1 MKKRHLVQSSKI
13 AGFVT
18 NDVKCDFDLS
28 GILIEI
34 LKNNLLEKIIITIN
48 NEIYARILVSFTK
61 VFRFTNTRMREHCVI
76 DHLPNEVCLLFTSY
90 ASILHDQ
97 RLSLGTGHGPS

>member
-1 MKKRHLVQSSKI
+1 MKKRYLVQSSKI
-13 AGFVT
+13 DGFVT
-18 NDVKCDFDLS
+18 NVILI

-48 NEIYARILVSFTK
+48 NAIYARILVSFTK

-76 DHLPNEVCLLFTSY
+76 DHSPNEVCLLFTSY
-90 ASILHDQ
+90 ASILHD
-97 RLSLGTGHGPS
+97 LASSVPHPEKEII